1 VLELAGVRQQ
11 ARVSKLWE
19 GKGFGV
25 PNLLELVDISKSFG
39 GTHALKSVSIS
50 LQAGKLHAIVGEN
63 GAGKSTLI
71 KTIMGVHQPDAGQI
85 IVEGEPVT
93 ISNPSIARKL
103 GFSAVYQD
111 PLTYPHMSVLE
122 NIFLTDPILNKFG
135 NLDFAAMERKIKP
148 HCEQLGFDVKLLHRE
163 MRTLR
168 LGYRQLVTILKALV
182 EDARLI
188 IFDEPT
194 AILSAGEIEHLF
206 KIIDYLKMNNKAV
219 VYISHRLEELMRIA
233 DEATILTDGR
243 TVGHRTKE
251 ELSIDDLLSKMSGK
265 DMRDYQPDVHL
276 SKPDGST
283 TPVIEVKQFSKQG
296 QFENINMQVWPGEVL
311 GVYGQVGAGR
321 SEVALSMFGVRQA
334 DRGEIYIEGKKSSI
348 KHPRDAIQKGIG
360 YLPEDRKSQGI
371 FSFQS
376 ISNNLISVVFRK
388 LRGPLASL
396 NRRKT
401 NEMVEKYQKILSI
414 KYGASSDPISSLSGG
429 NQQKVVL
436 GRWMAEDLK
445 VLILDEPTQGVD
457 VMTKRQIHELIKSL
471 AKDGLAVI
479 VISSDLPELLSVSS
493 RILVMN
499 KGQIVAEY
507 DQPHEDLAEKL
518 LSSAVGIG
526 GK

>member
-1 VLELAGVRQQ
+1 MGREGVE
-11 ARVSKLWE
+11 RV
-19 GKGFGV
+19 
-25 PNLLELVDISKSFG
+25 PHLLELVDISKSFG
-39 GTHALKSVSIS
+39 GTHALKSVSIA

-71 KTIMGVHQPDAGQI
+71 KTMMGVHQPDAGQI

-93 ISNPSIARKL
+93 ISNPSVARKL
-103 GFSAVYQD
+103 GFSAVFQD
-111 PLTYPHMSVLE
+111 PLTYPYLSVLE
-122 NIFLTDPILNKFG
+122 NIFLTDPIVNKFG
-135 NLDFAAMERKIKP
+135 NLDFNAMERKIKP
-148 HCEQLGFDVKLLHRE
+148 HCEQLGFDVKLLKRE
-163 MRTLR
+163 IRTLR
-168 LGYRQLVTILKALV
+168 LGHRQLVTILKALV

-194 AILSAGEIEHLF
+194 AILSAGEIDQLF
-206 KIIDYLKMNNKAV
+206 KIIDYLKKNNKAV

-233 DEATILTDGR
+233 DEVTILTDGR

-265 DMRDYQPDVHL
+265 DMRDYQPNVQL
-276 SKPDGST
+276 SRPDGSRS
-283 TPVIEVKQFSKQG
+283 PVVELKQLSKRG
-296 QFENINMQVWPGEVL
+296 QFENINMQIWPGEVL

-321 SEVALSMFGVRQA
+321 SEVALSMFGLSAA
-334 DRGEIYIEGKKSSI
+334 DRGEVWIEGKKVNI
-348 KHPRDAIQKGIG
+348 KHPMDAIKKGIG
-360 YLPEDRKSQGI
+360 YLPEDRKSQGV

-388 LRGPLASL
+388 LKGPLASL
-396 NRRKT
+396 SRKKT
-401 NEMVEKYQKILSI
+401 NQMVEKYQKILNI
-414 KYGASSDPISSLSGG
+414 KYGSPSDPISSLSGG

-445 VLILDEPTQGVD
+445 LLILDEPTQGVD

-471 AKDGLAVI
+471 ASKGLAVL

-499 KGQIVAEY
+499 RGQIVAEY
-507 DQPHEDLAEKL
+507 DQSQDDLAQKL

>member
-1 VLELAGVRQQ
+1 M
-11 ARVSKLWE
+11 
-19 GKGFGV
+19 
-25 PNLLELVDISKSFG
+25 PHLLELVDISKSFG

-71 KTIMGVHQPDAGQI
+71 KTIMGVHQPDAGQMF
-85 IVEGEPVT
+85 VEGEPVK
-93 ISNPSIARKL
+93 IANPSVARKL
-103 GFSAVYQD
+103 GFSAVFQD
-111 PLTYPHMSVLE
+111 PLTYPHLSVLE
-122 NIFLTDPILNKFG
+122 NIFLTDPILNKMG

-148 HCEQLGFDVKLLHRE
+148 YCEQLGFDVKLLHRE
-163 MRTLR
+163 IRTLR
-168 LGYRQLVTILKALV
+168 LGHRQLVTILKALV

-194 AILSAGEIEHLF
+194 AILSAGEIDHLF
-206 KIIDYLKMNNKAV
+206 KIIDYLKKNNRAV

-251 ELSIDDLLSKMSGK
+251 ELSIDDLLTKMSGK
-265 DMRDYQPDVHL
+265 DMRDYQPDVRL
-276 SKPDGST
+276 SKPDGSRQ
-283 TPVIEVKQFSKQG
+283 PVVEVKQLGKQG
-296 QFENINMQVWPGEVL
+296 QFENIDMQIWPGEVL

-321 SEVALSMFGVRQA
+321 SEVALSMFGMRAA
-334 DRGEIYIEGKKSSI
+334 DRGEVWIEGRKVKI
-348 KHPRDAIQKGIG
+348 KHPKDAISKGIG
-360 YLPEDRKSQGI
+360 YLPEDRKSQGV

-388 LRGPLASL
+388 LRGPLFSL

-401 NEMVEKYQKILSI
+401 NELMEKYQKILSI
-414 KYGASSDPISSLSGG
+414 KYGAPSDPISSLSGG

-445 VLILDEPTQGVD
+445 LLILDEPTQGVD
-457 VMTKRQIHELIKSL
+457 VMTKRQIHDLIKSL
-471 AKDGLAVI
+471 AAEGLAVL

-499 KGQIVAEY
+499 RGRIVAEY
-507 DQPHEDLAEKL
+507 DETQDDLAQKL

>member
-1 VLELAGVRQQ
+1 
-11 ARVSKLWE
+11 
-19 GKGFGV
+19 V

-85 IVEGEPVT
+85 FVGGEPVS
-93 ISNPSIARKL
+93 ISNPSVARKL
-103 GFSAVYQD
+103 GFSAVFQD
-111 PLTYPHMSVLE
+111 PLTYPHLSVLE
-122 NIFLTDPILNKFG
+122 NIFLTDPIVNRLG

-148 HCEQLGFDVKLLHRE
+148 YCEQLGFDVKLLHRE
-163 MRTLR
+163 IRTLR
-168 LGYRQLVTILKALV
+168 LGHRQLVTILKALV

-194 AILSAGEIEHLF
+194 AILSAGEIDHLF
-206 KIIDYLKMNNKAV
+206 TIIDYLKKNNKSV

-243 TVGHRTKE
+243 TVGYRTKE
-251 ELSIDDLLSKMSGK
+251 QLSIDDLLSKMSGK
-265 DMRDYQPDVHL
+265 EMRDYQPDVHL
-276 SKPDGST
+276 RKPDASK
-283 TPVIEVKQFSKQG
+283 TPVVELKQLSKQG
-296 QFENINMQVWPGEVL
+296 QFDNVSLQIWPGEVL

-321 SEVALSMFGVRQA
+321 SEVALSLFGAKPA
-334 DRGEIYIEGKKSSI
+334 DRGEVWIEGKKTSI
-348 KHPRDAIQKGIG
+348 KHPSDAIKKGIG
-360 YLPEDRKSQGI
+360 YLPEDRKSQGV

-396 NRRKT
+396 SRRKT
-401 NEMVEKYQKILSI
+401 KEMVEKYQKILNI
-414 KYGASSDPISSLSGG
+414 KYGDSSDPISSLSGG
-429 NQQKVVL
+429 NQQKVIF

-445 VLILDEPTQGVD
+445 LLILDEPTQGID
-457 VMTKRQIHELIKSL
+457 VMTKRDIHGLIKSL
-471 AKDGLAVI
+471 AADGLSVL

-499 KGQIVAEY
+499 RGQIVAEY
-507 DQPHEDLAEKL
+507 DQSQDDLAQKL
-518 LSSAVGIG
+518 LSNAVGIG